1 MAKEASGKERG
12 WSQNSLEEVPITQSC
27 SSGGEIAVWAQIAC
41 CSKYLPIEQNQ
52 LPDRKKVTRWAVL
65 ARTGLPAAVLPIQ
78 FGRPLSDGSFVGDW
92 FRLFLGQSKSPRRT
106 RTAQGK
112 HSLSPQ
118 TDHKSTKDCSGNAF
132 PFCDLRPFNRRFNQL
147 RSGETTG
154 NWESIEKWHWKKGF
168 LQLGGIILCLLK

>member
-1 MAKEASGKERG
+1 M
-12 WSQNSLEEVPITQSC
+12 
-27 SSGGEIAVWAQIAC
+27 
-41 CSKYLPIEQNQ
+41 
-52 LPDRKKVTRWAVL
+52 

-92 FRLFLGQSKSPRRT
+92 FRFFLGQSKSPRRT

-112 HSLSPQ
+112 HSQSPQ

-154 NWESIEKWHWKKGF
+154 KGIYLEMTLKERISSTRRYYFVFIEVNLISIF
-168 LQLGGIILCLLK
+168 LSLGYIIQYRENVITFLHKMSAMHVS